1 MADGTI
7 SRVGVIGLGRMG
19 LPMAR
24 HLKRRG
30 FSVVGY
36 DRSAKAVGQLVEAGG
51 VGASSPGEVAAAS
64 ELVIIVVGFE
74 SQVDDTMF
82 GPNGAVDAAADG
94 LIVAI
99 ASTVP
104 PSYVRALPSRLG
116 GKEITLLDTP
126 ITRAELAAEQ
136 GTLLIL
142 GGGEKAAF
150 DLCRPA
156 FETFAS
162 DIAYLGALGAGQV
175 GKMINNLILWACTS
189 ANYEGLRF
197 AKKLGVDPEELR
209 AALGKSSAQN
219 WPMTFRSDERSAPW
233 AEKDMMIVLKEADIA
248 RVSMPLAGVV
258 KEVIKGFKIDHGYP
272 MLSED

>member
-233 AEKDMMIVLKEADIA
+233 AEKDMMIVLK
-248 RVSMPLAGVV
+248 
-258 KEVIKGFKIDHGYP
+258 
-272 MLSED
+272 